1 MIGWPR
7 LIKDECLSKR
17 SRVAETLCCRCFC
30 CFITY
35 PFPCGSASTLIAL
48 VGRTYKEQVNSQYVG
63 STCCTSLRAF
73 TLSIY
78 AQASAGTGNSCRGAV
93 YEPAAVQEH
102 AGVALFVFRNQQP
115 VQRCPA
121 FHSLHCYVLGSLSK
135 LIIIV

>member
-17 SRVAETLCCRCFC
+17 SHVAETRCCRCFC
-30 CFITY
+30 RFIAY
-35 PFPCGSASTLIAL
+35 PFPCGSTSTLITL
-48 VGRTYKEQVNSQYVG
+48 VGRTHKEQVISQCVG

-78 AQASAGTGNSCRGAV
+78 AQALAGTGNSCRGAV

-102 AGVALFVFRNQQP
+102 AGVALFVFRNQQT
-115 VQRCPA
+115 VQGCPA
-121 FHSLHCYVLGSLSK
+121 FHTLHCYVLGSLKK